1 MRQPHGEPGSHSSHI
16 IRRFSLS
23 GSSPWAGLIII
34 LIVYAGL
41 SLYQINLPGLHYD
54 EAFEAVPALQLLL
67 GQPTTAFRGSGV
79 MLGGQLFPLMTQDY
93 IGAINTYL
101 AIPFIAIFG
110 ATPAALR
117 VMSIVVGA
125 ITIWLTYLLSY
136 WLTGEHR
143 VGLVAALLLAVD
155 PTFIFW
161 NRQGIFVTAVTATIG
176 LAAAVSWL
184 RRWQTGTIGWS
195 VAGAFF
201 FGLGLYA
208 KFLFIWLIAALI
220 GAVVLLN
227 LARFRSLTT
236 AVLNLLRHG
245 QVEIALV
252 GLAFI
257 AGCWP
262 LLLYN
267 LQTGGTWLNISQNA
281 LTSYYG
287 VNNLAFGSNLLERM
301 HQFGTLLSSSQL
313 WYLGRIIANPL
324 PLIIFGSVLSGVV
337 LAAIFATQKDI
348 AVSNNW
354 PTSSRLPRP
363 QPVKVGLFPF
373 VVIGLTVFFSIGTV
387 SALWLTHFAILA
399 PWPALA
405 ITLGGWYIYHTLRLG
420 NGAPVKLSALA
431 WLGLA
436 LLVATN
442 LLTVARYHQALTESG
457 GLSSHSDAIYDL
469 SEWLAQHA
477 TGEVVAM
484 DWGLAAPVTY
494 LTHGQVTPT
503 EIFGYSWDANTDL
516 TIQLEKFIVQP
527 DSLYLWRAPTEII
540 FDRSQEFKALYR
552 PRLLVE
558 HIEAAFYERSG
569 RPILGVTRLVAC
581 GTPDIILPEPPDH
594 CP

>member
-1 MRQPHGEPGSHSSHI
+1 MRQPRGQPASNI
-16 IRRFSLS
+16 IQQLSLS
-23 GSSPWAGLIII
+23 GSSPWLGLVII
-34 LIVYAGL
+34 LFVYAGL

-67 GQPTTAFRGSGV
+67 GQPTTTFRGSGV

-101 AIPFIAIFG
+101 AIPFIAMLG

-117 VMSIVVGA
+117 VMSILVGVM
-125 ITIWLTYLLSY
+125 TLWLTYLLSY
-136 WLTGEHR
+136 WLTGKRR
-143 VGLVAALLLAVD
+143 VGLAATLLLAVD

-176 LAAAVSWL
+176 LAATVSWL
-184 RRWQTGTIGWS
+184 RRWQTGATGWS
-195 VAGAFF
+195 IAGAFF

-220 GAVVLLN
+220 GAVILLN
-227 LARFRSLTT
+227 LAQFRRLTT
-236 AVLNLLRHG
+236 AGLNPLRRRHT
-245 QVEIALV
+245 EIALV
-252 GLAFI
+252 GLAFFI
-257 AGCWP
+257 GCWP

-267 LQTGGTWLNISQNA
+267 FQTGGTWLNISQNA

-287 VNNLAFGSNLLERM
+287 VNNLAFGSNLLERI
-301 HQFGTLLSSSQL
+301 HQFGILLRSSEL

-324 PLIIFGSVLSGVV
+324 PLIFFGLVLIGVV
-337 LAAIFATQKDI
+337 LVAILATR
-348 AVSNNW
+348 NNVRAKNKL
-354 PTSSRLPRP
+354 PPPSILPRP
-363 QPVKVGLFPF
+363 RPRPVKVGLFPF
-373 VVIGLTVFFSIGTV
+373 LVIGLTILFSTGTV
-387 SALWLTHFAILA
+387 SALWLTHFAILT

-405 ITLGGWYIYHTLRLG
+405 IALGGWYIYHTLHLVDSRSS
-420 NGAPVKLSALA
+420 ATLSALA
-431 WLGLA
+431 WLGLTM
-436 LLVATN
+436 LVATN
-442 LLTVARYHQALTESG
+442 LLTVVRYHQALTESG
-457 GLSSHSDAIYDL
+457 GLSSHSDAVYDL
-469 SEWLAQHA
+469 SNWLAQHA

-494 LTHGQVTPT
+494 LTRGQVTPI
-503 EIFGYSWDANTDL
+503 EIFGYGWESNAEL
-516 TIQLEKFIVQP
+516 TVQLDKFITQP
-527 DSLYLWRAPTEII
+527 ESLYLWRAPAEII

-552 PRLLVE
+552 PRQLVE

-581 GTPDIILPEPPDH
+581 GTPDIVPPEPPQH